1 MHPDSRKY
9 LHDIKH
15 STDLVADFCST
26 ASYETYSSNVLLKS
40 AVERQFCIIGEALS
54 HNEVSD
60 LSFDTTPMSSVPDER
75 SDTERSTLCRPALR
89 TAREPPKPD

>member
-26 ASYETYSSNVLLKS
+26 ASYETYSSNALLKP

-54 HNEVSD
+54 QLARIDAETAD
-60 LSFDTTPMSSVPDER
+60 RFPDR
-75 SDTERSTLCRPALR
+75 RHVIAFRNILVHGYANVDD
-89 TAREPPKPD
+89 KIV